1 MDFPANLKYSESD
14 EWLLVEGNL
23 GTLGITD
30 FAQDQLSDIVFMEI
44 TVAVG
49 DELEKG
55 DGFGEIE
62 SVKAAAE
69 LYMPVGGVIQEINE
83 ALADKPEM
91 INTDPYGEAWML
103 KFEIKDPSQ
112 VNDLMDAAA
121 YELRCKERET

>member
-1 MDFPANLKYSESD
+1 MDFPTNLKYSESD
-14 EWLLVEGNL
+14 EWLLVEGDL

-44 TVAVG
+44 TVAIG

-55 DGFGEIE
+55 DTFGEIE

-69 LYMPVGGVIQEINE
+69 VYMPMGGVIQEVNE

-91 INTDPYGEAWML
+91 INVDPYGEAWML

-112 VNDLMDAAA
+112 INDLMDAAA